1 MESNNRQKR
10 LRPSADIST
19 MVYGKI
25 PPQAKDLEEAILGG
39 ILLEK
44 DAFDTVNSML
54 RPDCFYVD
62 GHQCIFKAMQQ
73 LAAKSQPI
81 DSLTVEEELRK
92 AGQLEIIGG
101 PFFLKRLTS
110 SVVSSA
116 NIEAHCRIVLQKFIQ
131 REIIRISGEL
141 ISTAYEDACDPMEL
155 LEEAEQQLTG
165 INSSLS
171 FGDMLPI
178 DTVLVQAIQQIEEWR
193 NRPDKSEVTGIRTG
207 NKRLDMVTRGW
218 QPGDFIIIA
227 ARPSVGKTAFALNIV
242 KAAGEHLKEKGGTV
256 AIFSLEMAA
265 VRLILRMLAATS
277 QVWLMKIQTGNLT
290 EADMKQIYRDGV
302 QVMSRLGVLFD
313 DKQSLTVAKLKNK
326 CRKMKR
332 KNKLGL
338 VVIDYLQ
345 LMTPEERNGRNREQ
359 EISKISRD
367 IKNLAQE
374 LSIPIIALSQ
384 LSREVEKRSGTEPQ
398 PSDLRES
405 GSLEQDADLIL
416 FLYNYTDAEKAE
428 NRELENRV
436 RVKIGKQRDGMLD
449 KFDIGFEGT
458 IQRFTEISQLETGLN
473 SNWKP
478 VSSIPTVKSFYE
490 KDEETPF

>member
-1 MESNNRQKR
+1 
-10 LRPSADIST
+10 

-92 AGQLEIIGG
+92 AEQLEIIGG

-242 KAAGEHLKEKGGTV
+242 KAAG
-256 AIFSLEMAA
+256 
-265 VRLILRMLAATS
+265 
-277 QVWLMKIQTGNLT
+277 
-290 EADMKQIYRDGV
+290 
-302 QVMSRLGVLFD
+302 
-313 DKQSLTVAKLKNK
+313 
-326 CRKMKR
+326 KR
-332 KNKLGL
+332 W
-338 VVIDYLQ
+338 
-345 LMTPEERNGRNREQ
+345 NGCYFF
-359 EISKISRD
+359 
-367 IKNLAQE
+367 
-374 LSIPIIALSQ
+374 P
-384 LSREVEKRSGTEPQ
+384 
-398 PSDLRES
+398 
-405 GSLEQDADLIL
+405 
-416 FLYNYTDAEKAE
+416 
-428 NRELENRV
+428 
-436 RVKIGKQRDGMLD
+436 
-449 KFDIGFEGT
+449 
-458 IQRFTEISQLETGLN
+458 
-473 SNWKP
+473 
-478 VSSIPTVKSFYE
+478 
-490 KDEETPF
+490 